1 MQNQPT
7 TTATTPTVELN
18 LNRTCKNCQ
27 TEFHGNFCPA
37 CGQKYIDK
45 RFNMRDSLS
54 HLFGVV
60 FNFDRGL
67 WPTIIGLFKNP
78 GKVIKDYLNGIT
90 IPYFHPFRFLFLLL
104 SIQVFIMISTG
115 MMEYVQQSFRGD
127 EQLNPAQ
134 EEILKMTNVVNSYIH
149 ILIALSIPIVAFASY
164 LFFKKT
170 GYHYAEHLI
179 ISCYA
184 YGQTVFMGILIMP
197 LYYINVEAYLVAASL
212 NLIIV
217 MIYFMYVY
225 LRLFEGRKWLI
236 ALKAIGVFIF
246 TGIGSG
252 IMTMIGMII
261 YLIIAYLRNPEF
273 FEQFKNLSN
282 Q

>member
-7 TTATTPTVELN
+7 TASDAPLSADAPV
-18 LNRTCKNCQ
+18 TCKNCNARY
-27 TEFHGNFCPA
+27 EGKFCPQ
-37 CGQKYIDK
+37 CGQKHIYK
-45 RFNMRDSLS
+45 RFNLRDSVNHVL
-54 HLFGVV
+54 GVV

-67 WPTIIGLFKNP
+67 WHTIIGLFKNP
-78 GKVIKDYLNGIT
+78 GKVIRDYLNGIT
-90 IPYFHPFRFLFLLL
+90 VPYYHPFRFLFLLL

-115 MMEYVQQSFRGD
+115 MMEFVQENFRGD
-127 EQLNPAQ
+127 AELNPAQ
-134 EEILKMTNVVNSYIH
+134 EEIIRMTNTVNSYIH
-149 ILIALSIPIVAFASY
+149 ILIALSIPIVALASY
-164 LFFKKT
+164 WLFKKE

-179 ISCYA
+179 INCFA
-184 YGQTVFMGILIMP
+184 YGQTVFMGLLIMP

-225 LRLFEGRKWLI
+225 LRLFEGRKWVI
-236 ALKAIGVFIF
+236 GFKAIGVFIF

-252 IMTMIGMII
+252 IMTFLAMII
-261 YLIIAYLRNPEF
+261 YLIIAYMRNPEF
-273 FEQFKNLSN
+273 IEQFKGAAN